1 MRGKKIDC
9 AWEGVTFCHV
19 ILDDFVKIVV
29 PRWRF
34 HYTTV
39 IVDEHNSHADADLN
53 TNYIQHPGFKNLL
66 AFEWAE
72 TFCHK
77 QPYEIISA
85 CTFS

>member
-53 TNYIQHPGFKNLL
+53 TNYI
-66 AFEWAE
+66 
-72 TFCHK
+72 
-77 QPYEIISA
+77 
-85 CTFS
+85 